1 MGLTVDLD
9 AITGFELA
17 APLGFLKAIH
27 PHLTAL
33 DALLG
38 LTAGEGQA
46 LPFEEL
52 IEAYRFS
59 RWGGGQKNADS
70 LPRCSHPLR
79 PASGG
84 SCRC

>member
-1 MGLTVDLD
+1 MGL
-9 AITGFELA
+9 AIQLNAIARLELA

-38 LTAGEGQA
+38 LTTSERQA

-52 IEAYRFS
+52 IKPDRFS
-59 RWGGGQKNADS
+59 RGGGGQKK
-70 LPRCSHPLR
+70 R
-79 PASGG
+79 
-84 SCRC
+84 